1 MSNKE
6 TPQVIA
12 AIILSCAGVFMVW
25 GMPIFLGGLESVF
38 KFDQTQANLIMSAE
52 FAGMTLSSILS
63 ILWIGRFDWRKVALC
78 ALLAI
83 VLGNLITSYISTD
96 NISAFRLLVGIRFFT
111 GLVGTGTAF
120 ALGIAAVGNTSEPD
134 KNFGYAIASQI
145 AMGSL
150 IAFFV
155 PNLIEKYGIA
165 GMCFPAVI
173 LAVVA
178 ITLTSKLA
186 TSGGVQP
193 HRSIENQTAE
203 LSFFRKYKLPIVG
216 LLVMVF
222 WQMGVGSFFNNLVL
236 LKDSFNLEE
245 SIITNIIGLST
256 LLSIIGP
263 LSASALAS
271 KVKRTIPVS
280 LALVVQLLIVLS
292 FQGELTW
299 GGFAIRAIL
308 FQTAWNFSGPF
319 LMGMIATMDKTG
331 RFSALIPASQLGG
344 IALGGAIIASLAQ
357 GNNLVTIN
365 YFCALVIFL
374 SVFLFIL
381 VSGKMSK
388 ETKQAS

>member
-6 TPQVIA
+6 TPQVSA
-12 AIILSCAGVFMVW
+12 AILLSCAGVFMVW
-25 GMPIFLGGLESVF
+25 GMPIFLGGLKSVF
-38 KFDQTQANLIMSAE
+38 TFDQTQANLIMSAE

-63 ILWIGRFDWRKVALC
+63 ILWIGRFDWRKVARC

-96 NISAFRLLVGIRFFT
+96 QINAFRLLVGIRFFT

-134 KNFGYAIASQI
+134 KNFGYTIASQI

-165 GMCFPAVI
+165 GMCFPALI

-178 ITLTSKLA
+178 IILTSKLA

-193 HRSIENQTAE
+193 HRSIENQTVE
-203 LSFFRKYKLPIVG
+203 LNFIRKYRLPIVG
-216 LLVMVF
+216 LLVMIF

-271 KVKRTIPVS
+271 KIKRTIPVS

-374 SVFLFIL
+374 SVFLFIM
-381 VSGKMSK
+381 VAGKMSK
-388 ETKQAS
+388 ETKTD